1 MGFACGNNSK
11 FGFKIKTNNSP
22 KHIIMNTLQVQKFI
36 NLAGYNVLSEDGVFG
51 SKTKLAKLQI
61 EKSISAD
68 LKKNHEI
75 SCYTGF
81 FAYRTK
87 EIFDNLATD
96 FLLFFKNGIITECAP
111 CSTRAGDFY
120 VFSPIT
126 YGGITGTAVLAEG
139 YYPKT
144 YLGSFQTRLGWRSFE
159 CLQRKSINIYRDGN
173 RNRVIDKTTLVV
185 GGTDIGIN
193 IHSAGWGNIIGRWS
207 AGCIV
212 VPREHW
218 DIFASENLQEGIYY
232 DLVLV

>member
-1 MGFACGNNSK
+1 
-11 FGFKIKTNNSP
+11 
-22 KHIIMNTLQVQKFI
+22 MNTLELQKFI
-36 NLAGYNVLSEDGVFG
+36 NLAGYNVLVEDGVFG
-51 SKTKLAKLQI
+51 QKTVAAKLQT

-68 LKKNHEI
+68 LRSKYGI
-75 SCYTGF
+75 SYYTGF
-81 FAYRTK
+81 YAYRTK

-96 FLLFFKNGIITECAP
+96 FLLFLKNGIIAGCVP

-120 VFSPIT
+120 VFNPIT

-159 CLQRKSINIYRDGN
+159 CLQVKSIKIYRDGN
-173 RNRVIDKTTLVV
+173 RNRLIDKTTLVV

-193 IHSAGWGNIIGRWS
+193 IHSASWGNLIDRWS
-207 AGCIV
+207 AGCVV

-218 DIFASENLQEGIYY
+218 DTFASENLQEGIYY